1 MHDIKAIHKKSFSL
15 TGPMYG
21 LRRVEIG
28 RDLGEQDTNQRK
40 TGKFYRLTL
49 LFSEI
54 TDGIERDKRADADK
68 QLEMIRQLGNYIAT

>member
-1 MHDIKAIHKKSFSL
+1 
-15 TGPMYG
+15 MYD
-21 LRRVEIG
+21 LRRVEIV

-54 TDGIERDKRADADK
+54 IDGIERDKLAEADK
-68 QLEMIRQLGNYIAT
+68 QLERIRQLGDYIATEQKSIAIGGW